1 MALRHDGGAYDQLM
15 QDGARRAQ
23 LWRTL
28 DCFTAAARTEL
39 GNIQIYDARSGS
51 LRIVAQRGFE
61 REFLDYFDVV
71 KADDGSACARALSEQ
86 QVFVP
91 DVNIDEAYAPHR
103 AIAER
108 AGYRA
113 VMSATIKGT
122 NGIAGM
128 LSFHFH
134 APREPLPR
142 DRAVAS
148 RYARLLAP
156 LLEGNGH
163 PDIADEVRLAFVEA
177 IQVIERHDA
186 VARARGEQFMLEL
199 TPALELS
206 VRRFAHSQRDAGARA
221 EAMLVDLKQA
231 LSERTVPR
239 HGELRRE
246 AYDAAIA
253 LAIRVFYDGDGG

>member
-1 MALRHDGGAYDQLM
+1 MASIHDGSAYEQLM
-15 QDGARRAQ
+15 QDGARQAQ

-28 DCFTAAARTEL
+28 ESITAAARTEL

-91 DVNIDEAYAPHR
+91 DVNEDEAYAPHR
-103 AIAER
+103 AIAAR

-113 VMSATIKGT
+113 VMSATINGT
-122 NGIAGM
+122 NGVAGM
-128 LSFHFH
+128 VSFHFH

-156 LLEGNGH
+156 LLEGNGRATI
-163 PDIADEVRLAFVEA
+163 DCDLRTSFVEA
-177 IQVIERHDA
+177 VRLVERQDP
-186 VARARGEQFMLEL
+186 VARAR
-199 TPALELS
+199 
-206 VRRFAHSQRDAGARA
+206 
-221 EAMLVDLKQA
+221 
-231 LSERTVPR
+231 SERFR
-239 HGELRRE
+239 L
-246 AYDAAIA
+246 
-253 LAIRVFYDGDGG
+253 